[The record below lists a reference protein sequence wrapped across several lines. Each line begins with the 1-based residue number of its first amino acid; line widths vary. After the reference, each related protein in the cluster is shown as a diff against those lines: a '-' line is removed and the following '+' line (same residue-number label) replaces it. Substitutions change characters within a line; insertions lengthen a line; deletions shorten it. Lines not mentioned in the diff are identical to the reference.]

1 MLLSSRPVR
10 LCTAA
15 AATAGL
21 VVLGGCGSSGST
33 SAGSGPAPAA
43 AAPTPSAAAPP
54 AAAPAPAPAP
64 VQLSPVELVAHSS
77 DVAKEAGSARIAL
90 DSVTKVAGQTQ
101 KIHGEGLVDTAQQ
114 ASQLRVQLPGSA
126 SGATIEALVV
136 DGKSYV
142 RGVPGAPA
150 GKWVLIPTPPPGS
163 AQAMGSSDPT
173 EMLSMLRR
181 VSDDVRVNGSQQ
193 VRGVK
198 TTRYTGTLDLNK
210 AVAQQRG
217 QQAEQSQKAL
227 QALGIREVPF
237 DVFLDEQGRP
247 ARFRLALSFT
257 VSGKQVRNTTSVDF
271 FDWGTDV
278 DLSAPDP
285 ADVTKAPRSGSAPA

>member
-1 MLLSSRPVR
+1 MLSSRPAR

-33 SAGSGPAPAA
+33 SAGSGPSPAA
-43 AAPTPSAAAPP
+43 AASAPA
-54 AAAPAPAPAP
+54 AAAPAPAPAA
-64 VQLSPVELVAHSS
+64 VQLSPVELVAHPS
-77 DVAKEAGSARIAL
+77 DVAEEAGSARIAL